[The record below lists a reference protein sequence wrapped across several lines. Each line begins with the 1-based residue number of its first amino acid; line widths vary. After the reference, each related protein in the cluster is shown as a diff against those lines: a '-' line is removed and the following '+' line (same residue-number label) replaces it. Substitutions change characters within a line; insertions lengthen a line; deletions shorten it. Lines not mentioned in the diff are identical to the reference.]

1 MLMLCTNLI
10 KKDLSSN
17 LADGAMALHT
27 LCQIANRD
35 LARDLHHDVSC
46 YPDAVL
52 SAILGQYLCTL
63 DQSPFTCRQFSPR
76 S

>member
-27 LCQIANRD
+27 LCQIANRG

-46 YPDAVL
+46 YPDAVCQAL
-52 SAILGQYLCTL
+52 AT
-63 DQSPFTCRQFSPR
+63 
-76 S
+76 